1 MAGFSRLVRRLRGL
15 RASGATGSTGA
26 SGATGASGSTGAEA
40 GRAVLGIV
48 CLGWRLPKS
57 RVSKTGATRE
67 SLSYKREL
75 ELRGPARR

>member
-15 RASGATGSTGA
+15 RASGATGATGESGSTGA
-26 SGATGASGSTGAEA
+26 SGAEA